1 MTMFSRRRFLEAGLG
16 LSALALMIPAMGG
29 TTTGDDA
36 KLRAGAGRSNIAL
49 AGLLP
54 IDEFTAEHDPLSTR
68 VLLIEKGRYRQA
80 IVVVDITSLT
90 DTVIVQMKAVVSEI
104 TGVKAECIIITA
116 SHSFSTP
123 HLVTGDQQTPKT
135 QAVLEAFKKA
145 LRRATHQAMG
155 TLQPA
160 IIGMGNGISR
170 IGVNRDISTPYGW
183 WLGADD
189 TGFTDSA
196 VGVVTINTLNN
207 QPLAVLINYAVQ
219 PAVMDASQTEN
230 GGRLVSA
237 DLAGAVSHYVERH
250 YGDNAVAFYL
260 VGCAGDQ
267 VPYLQASP
275 HIIHDDGSVGRADL
289 HEKGFLLLALL
300 GQKLG
305 DEVIRITQSI
315 KPESANI
322 YRVERH
328 LIALNGLRFTPHNAA
343 TGPVTTFDYVHSTPV
358 NLPVVLIQWG
368 NIVIVGVQPELSAIL
383 GERIRAASPFA
394 QTLVI
399 TMVDGAAK
407 YLPDI
412 SGYQRFTYEARS
424 SPFAPGEGEHAVQV
438 IVNLLNHLWAL
449 PA

>member
-1 MTMFSRRRFLEAGLG
+1 MS
-16 LSALALMIPAMGG
+16 LSALALMMPAIAGAA
-29 TTTGDDA
+29 TGNNA
-36 KLRAGAGRSNIAL
+36 ELRAGAGRSNIRL
-49 AGLLP
+49 TDLFP

-68 VLLIEKGRYRQA
+68 VLLTEKGRDRQA

-90 DTVIVQMKAVVSEI
+90 EAVITQMKAVVSEI
-104 TGVKAECIIITA
+104 TGVKAECIIVTA
-116 SHSFSTP
+116 SHTFSTP
-123 HLVTGDQQTPKT
+123 HIFTGDQQTPKT
-135 QAVLEAFKKA
+135 QAVLEAFKTA
-145 LRRATHQAMG
+145 LRNATQQAMDR
-155 TLQPA
+155 LQPA
-160 IIGMGNGISR
+160 ILGMGNGISR

-189 TGFTDSA
+189 TGFADPS
-196 VGVVTINTLNN
+196 VNVVTINTLSN
-207 QPLAVLINYAVQ
+207 QPLAVLINCAVQ
-219 PAVMDASQTEN
+219 PAVMDASQTEK

-237 DLAGAVSHYVERH
+237 DLAGAVSEYVERH
-250 YGDNAVAFYL
+250 FGDNAVAFYL

-267 VPYLQASP
+267 VPYLQASR
-275 HIIHDDGSVGRADL
+275 HVVHDDGSVSRTDE

-305 DEVIRITQSI
+305 AEVVRITQRI
-315 KPESANI
+315 KPESANV

-328 LIALNGLRFTPHNAA
+328 LISLNGLEFTPHNAA
-343 TGPVTTFDYVHSTPV
+343 TGPVTTFEYIRSTSV
-358 NLPVVLIQWG
+358 TLPVVLIQWG
-368 NIVIVGVQPELSAIL
+368 KIVMVGVQPELSAIL

-412 SGYQRFTYEARS
+412 AGYQRLTYEARS
-424 SPFAPGEGEHAVQV
+424 SPFAPGEGEHAVQT
-438 IVNLLNHLWAL
+438 IVNLLNRLRAL